1 MDPSSSASSPD
12 HVREIN
18 LSELMGLLL
27 GPNKRVKENI
37 VFPPGLFP
45 HKIKTRDELR
55 VEAVFESCAFKTG
68 ISCVLGGAFGAAL
81 GLFSASVD
89 PNVTGG
95 AVDPAKMTVRQVFSD
110 MKSKSVSYA
119 KNFAIVGAMFAAIEC
134 TIESESIVHIVMSNE
149 DDEFLRGRLS
159 TAVHP
164 HHPPLSRACGLSLDS
179 QEAAGRDRCARY
191 QSAW

>member
-1 MDPSSSASSPD
+1 MDAASSSSTTETTSN
-12 HVREIN
+12 VREIN
-18 LSELMGLLL
+18 FSELTGLLI

-110 MKSKSVSYA
+110 MKAKSVSYA

-134 TIESESIVHIVMSNE
+134 TIESH
-149 DDEFLRGRLS
+149 
-159 TAVHP
+159 
-164 HHPPLSRACGLSLDS
+164 RAKTDWKNGTMAGALTGGLIGFRAGLKPGLLG
-179 QEAAGRDRCARY
+179 AAGFAAFSTIIDYYLR
-191 QSAW
+191 

>member
-1 MDPSSSASSPD
+1 MDASSDASTPNN
-12 HVREIN
+12 VREIN
-18 LSELMGLLL
+18 FSELMNLLI
-27 GPNKRVKENI
+27 GPNKRVRENV

-45 HKIKTRDELR
+45 HKIKTKDELR

-89 PNVTGG
+89 PNITGG
-95 AVDPAKMTVRQVFSD
+95 GVDPAKMTVRQVFAD

-134 TIESESIVHIVMSNE
+134 TIESH
-149 DDEFLRGRLS
+149 
-159 TAVHP
+159 
-164 HHPPLSRACGLSLDS
+164 RAKTDWKNGTMAGALTGGLIGFRAGLKPGLLG
-179 QEAAGRDRCARY
+179 AAGFAAFSTLIDYYLR
-191 QSAW
+191 